1 MTLGFIGTG
10 KITTALV
17 KGFCTRETMPKKIV
31 ISPRNAVRAAALSQE
46 FPLVAVAADNQG
58 VIDAADVCFLAL
70 RPETAEAALSVLK
83 FPRTMPIV
91 SLMPTVPLSLL
102 QPMIAP
108 ATTVSRAV
116 PLPSAAMGFGP
127 ILCFNPT
134 GVSQTLIAAVGE
146 LVEVPSETVLHA
158 LWSVNGMIS
167 PVFDMMATLSS
178 WAQQQGVPEDLA
190 RGYTARFVETIAKT
204 AVEEPAV
211 SFAQH
216 SHDAATPGG
225 LNEQS
230 SRMLSEVEAWTPW
243 QEALDVIRERFPE

>member
-17 KGFCTRETMPKKIV
+17 KGFCTRETMPKEIV
-31 ISPRNAVRAAALSQE
+31 ISPRNAARAAALAQQFSIVE
-46 FPLVAVAADNQG
+46 IAADNQA

-70 RPETAEAALSVLK
+70 RPETAEAALSMLH
-83 FPRTMPIV
+83 FPKEMPIV
-91 SLMPTVPLSLL
+91 SLMPTVPFSLL
-102 QPMIAP
+102 KPMIAP
-108 ATTVSRAV
+108 AATVSRAV
-116 PLPSAAMGFGP
+116 PLPSAALGFGP
-127 ILCFNPT
+127 VLCFAPNA
-134 GVSQTLIAAVGE
+134 VSRALIAAVGE
-146 LVEVPSETVLHA
+146 LVEVPSESVLHA

-167 PVFDMMATLSS
+167 PVFDMMATLSA

-190 RGYTARFVETIAKT
+190 RAYTARFVETIAKT
-204 AVEEPAV
+204 AVKEPGV
-211 SFAQH
+211 SFGQH

-230 SRMLSEVEAWTPW
+230 SRLLSEAGAWTPW